1 MGKGN
6 SVGSA
11 GGSTCPHGDDSPGML
26 ARAEVDS
33 VHPGA
38 AMQTCRVYHPGSRR
52 RRKDKRGGPP
62 GRPQGPARVADKPQ
76 NGSPAPVPHNRGGTE
91 YVHPAKVTPPFTK
104 PGRD

>member
-11 GGSTCPHGDDSPGML
+11 GGSTCPHSDDTSGML

-38 AMQTCRVYHPGSRR
+38 TMQTCRVDHPVSRR
-52 RRKDKRGGPP
+52 RRNDTRGVPL
-62 GRPQGPARVADKPQ
+62 GRPQGSAREADKPQ
-76 NGSPAPVPHNRGGTE
+76 HENPAPVPHNRGGTQ
-91 YVHPAKVTPPFTK
+91 YVRPAKVTPPFTK